1 MQGYDDGVGLKVMAE
16 IKKVNILPTKT
27 TMVLEISTDE
37 TGSIDGLQALMSQT
51 VSATFEPLQQS
62 FGFGD

>member
-1 MQGYDDGVGLKVMAE
+1 MQVMAE

-62 FGFGD
+62 FGFSD

>member
-1 MQGYDDGVGLKVMAE
+1 MKGIEVEANLSVMVE

-51 VSATFEPLQQS
+51 VRATFTPLQQTL
-62 FGFGD
+62 GV